1 MLIFKKMTMKKI
13 NNLILVCGLIFIGFS
28 CEDATDI
35 FPEGNL
41 TSDVTFETL
50 DDLQLGLNGAYARY
64 SPEDDILINSVFTD
78 NCKPGYD
85 NGGQE
90 INFYNWALTAGDG
103 NTTSLWNSNYRLINQ
118 CNRVLEASDLITASG
133 EAEQTELNNIK
144 GQLLTLRAIGHLTL
158 ASYFTT
164 DYLDGD
170 ALSIIISDR
179 VPGTSETLPRNTNSE
194 VYSFIANDLNTASSL
209 LSDQSNNK
217 YVSQDLV
224 TGLKARLALLQN
236 DSSAL
241 THAQTLIDAYPLAS
255 QLQYLSMFL
264 DTDNTEV
271 IFKAARTSGL
281 VGGLWYFTNS
291 AGPFIEASNSL
302 HDAHDPAD
310 IRLFANINF
319 NTNNGGPSEPENNIH
334 LINKYPG
341 NASPFLS
348 DIKAMRVSEMYLIK
362 AEAQVN
368 ANNLDGAAATL
379 KVLRDARLGTST
391 SLDSYISQ
399 TQAYDA
405 VLKERRLELAFEG
418 HRYLDIKRFKDRLN
432 TGINRDD
439 LDCVSGGNCVMLP
452 SDHRLTLPIPQ
463 VELNAN
469 PSIVQNPG
477 YAN

>member
-1 MLIFKKMTMKKI
+1 MLIFKKMKMKKI
-13 NNLILVCGLIFIGFS
+13 NNLILVCGLIFAGYS

-50 DDLQLGLNGAYARY
+50 EDLQLGLNGAYARY

-103 NTTSLWNSNYRLINQ
+103 NTTSLWNANYRMINQ
-118 CNRVLEASDLITASG
+118 CNRVLEASANVPVTA
-133 EAEQTELNNIK
+133 AQQDELDHLK
-144 GQLLTLRAIGHLTL
+144 GQLYALRALGHLTL
-158 ASYFTT
+158 AQYFTT
-164 DYLDGD
+164 DYLNDS
-170 ALSIIISDR
+170 ALSILISDR
-179 VPGTSETLPRNTNSE
+179 VPEVTETLPRNTNAQ
-194 VYSFIANDLNTASSL
+194 VYTSIANDLDSASNL
-209 LSDQSNNK
+209 LSTTATDNK
-217 YVSQDLV
+217 YITQDFV

-236 DSSAL
+236 DASAI
-241 THAQTLIDAYPLAS
+241 THAQELIDSYPLAT
-255 QLQYLSMFL
+255 QLQYTSMFL

-271 IFKAARTSGL
+271 IFKAARTSSL

-302 HDAHDPAD
+302 YDAHDPAD
-310 IRLFANINF
+310 IRLYVNINF
-319 NTNNGGPSEPENNIH
+319 SNNNSGPSDPDNNIH

-348 DIKAMRVSEMYLIK
+348 DVKVMRVSEMYLIK
-362 AEAQVN
+362 AEAQVT
-368 ANNLDGAAATL
+368 ANNLAGAAATL
-379 KVLRDARLGTST
+379 KQLRDARFAANTA
-391 SLDSYISQ
+391 LDSYATQ
-399 TQAYDA
+399 TEAYEA
-405 VLKERRLELAFEG
+405 VFNERRLELAFEG
-418 HRYLDIKRFKDRLN
+418 HRYLDIRRFKTRLN
-432 TGINRDD
+432 TGINRDAR
-439 LDCVSGGNCVMLP
+439 DCASGGNCVMLP

-463 VELNAN
+463 VEINAN

-477 YAN
+477 YGN

>member
-1 MLIFKKMTMKKI
+1 MLIFKKMMMKKI
-13 NNLILVCGLIFIGFS
+13 NNLILVCGLIFAGYS

-50 DDLQLGLNGAYARY
+50 EDLQLGLNGAYARY
-64 SPEDDILINSVFTD
+64 SPENDILINSVFTD

-103 NTTSLWNSNYRLINQ
+103 NTTALWNSNYSMINQ
-118 CNRVLEASDLITASG
+118 CNRVLEAAAIIPVSAS
-133 EAEQTELNNIK
+133 EQDELDNLK
-144 GQLLTLRAIGHLTL
+144 GQLYTLRALGHLTL

-164 DYLDGD
+164 DYLDDD

-179 VPGTSETLPRNTNSE
+179 VPEVTETLPRNTNAQ
-194 VYSFIANDLNTASSL
+194 VYTFIENDLMMASTL
-209 LSDQSNNK
+209 LSDNQTDNK
-217 YVSQDLV
+217 YISQDFV

-236 DSSAL
+236 DASAA
-241 THAQTLIDAYPLAS
+241 TYAQELIDSYPLAT
-255 QLQYLSMFL
+255 QLQYTSMFL

-271 IFKAARTSGL
+271 IFKAARTSSL

-310 IRLFANINF
+310 IRLYVNINF
-319 NTNNGGPSEPENNIH
+319 SNSNGGPSDPANNIH

-348 DIKAMRVSEMYLIK
+348 DIKSMRVSEMYLIK

-368 ANNLDGAAATL
+368 ANNLSGAAATL
-379 KVLRDARLGTST
+379 KELRDARFGSGTA
-391 SLDSYISQ
+391 LDSYTSQ
-399 TQAYDA
+399 TEAYDA
-405 VLKERRLELAFEG
+405 VLNERRLELAFEG

-432 TGINRDD
+432 SGINRDA
-439 LDCVSGGNCVMLP
+439 LDCASGGNCVMLP

-463 VELNAN
+463 VEINAN

-477 YAN
+477 YGN

>member
-1 MLIFKKMTMKKI
+1 MKKI
-13 NNLILVCGLIFIGFS
+13 NNLILVCGLIFASFS

-35 FPEGNL
+35 FPVGNL

-50 DDLQLGLNGAYARY
+50 EDLQLGLNGAYSRY
-64 SPEDDILINSVFTD
+64 SPENDILINSVFTD

-103 NTTSLWNSNYRLINQ
+103 NTTGLWNSNYSLINQ
-118 CNRVLEASDLITASG
+118 CNRVLEAAEVISVDSSQQSELDDL
-133 EAEQTELNNIK
+133 K
-144 GQLLTLRAIGHLTL
+144 GQLYTLRAVGHLAL

-164 DYLDGD
+164 DYLDSD
-170 ALSIIISDR
+170 ELSIIISDR
-179 VPGTSETLPRNTNSE
+179 VPDVNETLPRNTNAE
-194 VYSFIANDLNTASSL
+194 VYAFIESDLNMASAM
-209 LSDQSNNK
+209 LSGNQTDNK
-217 YVSQDLV
+217 YITQDFV

-236 DSSAL
+236 DASAI
-241 THAQTLIDAYPLAS
+241 THAQSLIDTYTLVN
-255 QLQYLSMFL
+255 QLGYLSMFT
-264 DTDNTEV
+264 DTNNDEV

-302 HDAHDPAD
+302 HDAHDPSD

-319 NTNNGGPSEPENNIH
+319 NTNNGGPSDPANNIH

-348 DIKAMRVSEMYLIK
+348 DVKVMRVSEMYLIK
-362 AEAQVN
+362 AEAQVT
-368 ANNLDGAAATL
+368 ANDLGGAAATL
-379 KVLRDARLGTST
+379 KQIRDVRLGSNTA
-391 SLDSYISQ
+391 LDSYSSQ
-399 TQAYDA
+399 TDAYDA

-432 TGINRDD
+432 TGINRDPR
-439 LDCVSGGNCVMLP
+439 DCAAGGNCTMLP

-469 PSIVQNPG
+469 PTIVQNPG
-477 YAN
+477 YGN

>member
-1 MLIFKKMTMKKI
+1 MKKI
-13 NNLILVCGLIFIGFS
+13 NNLILICGLIFIGYS

-41 TSDVTFETL
+41 TNDVTFESL
-50 DDLQLGLNGAYARY
+50 EDLQLGLNGAYARY

-103 NTTSLWNSNYRLINQ
+103 NTTALWNNNYSLINQ
-118 CNRVLEASDLITASG
+118 CNRVLEAADLVPVDASQESDL
-133 EAEQTELNNIK
+133 NNLK
-144 GQLLTLRAIGHLTL
+144 GQLYTLRALGHLTL

-170 ALSIIISDR
+170 ALSIIIADR
-179 VPGTSETLPRNTNSE
+179 VPDVTETPARNTNSQ
-194 VYSFIANDLNTASSL
+194 VYSFIESDLQMASTL
-209 LSDQSNNK
+209 LSETQTDNK
-217 YVSQDLV
+217 YISQDLV

-236 DSSAL
+236 DASAI
-241 THAQTLIDAYPLAS
+241 THAQTLIDAYPLAT

-302 HDAHDPAD
+302 HDAHDPTD

-341 NASPFLS
+341 NASPFLN
-348 DIKAMRVSEMYLIK
+348 DIKVMRVSEMYLIK

-368 ANNLDGAAATL
+368 DNNLDGAAATL

-391 SLDSYISQ
+391 SLDSYTSQ
-399 TQAYDA
+399 TNAYDA

-432 TGINRDD
+432 TGINRND